1 VLTSLKS
8 FRVEVFHHEA
18 IEKCMNTEKSDL
30 PTDEELKEKLT
41 EEQYLVCQCS
51 ATERAFTGKYWDC
64 KTDGVYQCVCC
75 GADLFSSETKFDSGS
90 GWPSYYAPISED
102 AVGEKKDMSH
112 GMIRVEIVCN
122 HCGSHL
128 GHVFPDGPPPTGLR
142 YCVNSASLNLEP
154 KEA

>member
-1 VLTSLKS
+1 MHTSLKS

-18 IEKCMNTEKSDL
+18 IEKCMSTEKSDL

-64 KTDGVYQCVCC
+64 KTDGVYKCVCC
-75 GADLFSSETKFDSGS
+75 GADLFSSETKFESGS
-90 GWPSYYAPISED
+90 GWPSYYAPISKD

-154 KEA
+154 AKA